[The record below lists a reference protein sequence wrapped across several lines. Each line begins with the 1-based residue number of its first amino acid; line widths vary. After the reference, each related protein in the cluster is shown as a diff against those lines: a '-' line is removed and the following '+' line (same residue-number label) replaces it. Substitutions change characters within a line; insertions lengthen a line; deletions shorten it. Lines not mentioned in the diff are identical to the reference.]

1 MRISVSALVSGLVLA
16 TPAAATEPFH
26 TARFP
31 DHTIVSLSLVGNQ
44 TAASIEYDYDVYISL
59 STVSTDGYGSY
70 SDPSRHKASVRCHA
84 PEAVAVRGV
93 SYAIPT
99 PAEGGTDWKDDLW
112 RAVCTIPVS

>member
-59 STVSTDGYGSY
+59 STVSTDGRG
-70 SDPSRHKASVRCHA
+70 PTATQAGIRRRFAAMRPKRSR
-84 PEAVAVRGV
+84 
-93 SYAIPT
+93 
-99 PAEGGTDWKDDLW
+99 
-112 RAVCTIPVS
+112 

>member
-1 MRISVSALVSGLVLA
+1 MRILVSALVSGIALA

-26 TARFP
+26 TASFP